1 MDKKTFGIGILSI
14 TAALL
19 FVATLLPT
27 TPRAQAAFAVKDRDY
42 QVITVKSQQG
52 GDTLYIVDNRTGKVA
67 VFTFDPRTRVL
78 RPRKVGTVA
87 DAFAQ

>member
-19 FVATLLPT
+19 FVAALLPT
-27 TPRAQAAFAVKDRDY
+27 PKADAAFAVMDRDY
-42 QVITVKSQQG
+42 QVIAVKSQQG
-52 GDTLYIVDNRTGKVA
+52 GDSLYVVDNRTGLVA
-67 VFTFDPRTRVL
+67 VFAFDPRTRVL
-78 RPRKVGTVA
+78 RPRQVRAVA

>member
-19 FVATLLPT
+19 FVASLLPT
-27 TPRAQAAFAVKDRDY
+27 PRAEAAFAVKDRDY
-42 QVITVKSQQG
+42 QVLTVKSQQG
-52 GDTLYIVDNRTGKVA
+52 GDTLYVVDNRTGLVA
-67 VFTFDPRTRVL
+67 VFTFDPRTRLL
-78 RPRKVGTVA
+78 RPRKVGAVA